1 MRLVSSFMIGLF
13 KCSHVFATDQC
24 DDGATYIYYH
34 FKSIGSCQAGNML
47 VSRRI
52 NVDALQ

>member
-47 VSRRI
+47 VSRRL